1 MPDRK
6 RDLSDPNERQ
16 ADLEER
22 LKEKGLDPEGRPLD
36 GTPRNQ
42 PRIPPPPD

>member
-6 RDLSDPNERQ
+6 RDLSDPNEKQ

-22 LKEKGLDPEGRPLD
+22 LKEKGLDPEGRPLSEA
-36 GTPRNQ
+36 PSQ
-42 PRIPPPPD
+42 HPRIPPPPD